1 MYLTERFAD
10 FIYNVSYEALPKEI
24 VALTKERILDSVG
37 AVLAGAGN
45 WAYREPFLLACQKL
59 GTGDTAAFTT
69 GERKFPLARAVMID
83 TTFGHAV
90 ELDDGHAFAGAHAG
104 TAVVPTALTVA
115 KSLGLDGQSVIAAV
129 VAGYDLVYRL
139 AAAMAPWQI
148 EKGFHPTSNDDTF
161 GAAATAGK
169 LMSLS
174 KKELSNAL
182 GFAGLYASG
191 LQEATVSGQLSK
203 CVMVGNAAYSG
214 MEAVYL
220 AQSGM
225 EGTLSVLEGENGF
238 FRSKSKDVDIEKVCE
253 DLGKSYRITDT
264 YSKMY
269 PTCRHAQP
277 AIEGVLNLMEEY
289 GFGSKEV
296 RRVRVGTHEVACRL
310 TGKIK
315 APKDSGEAKFSSAY
329 GIAVALCEKGFGV
342 RHLNP
347 EYTQNP
353 IYVGL
358 AGCVDVEWDASVQAV
373 YPKKRGA
380 KVTVWL
386 TDGRILTTE
395 VYDLKG
401 SPKNPV
407 GFKEI
412 RDKFIANVGNL
423 MENERMERLIEGIMN
438 LEKLDTVEPIMEILE
453 QSAVGACIS
462 PR

>member
-1 MYLTERFAD
+1 MYVTERFAD
-10 FIYNVSYEALPKEI
+10 FIYDLSYEALPEEI
-24 VALTKERILDSVG
+24 VSLTKERILDSVG
-37 AVLAGAGN
+37 AVLAGAGS
-45 WAYREPFLLACQKL
+45 WVYRDRFLSACERM

-69 GERKFPLARAVMID
+69 GERRFPLARAVMID

-115 KSLGLDGQSVIAAV
+115 GALGIGGRSVIPAV
-129 VAGYDLVYRL
+129 VAGYDIVYRL
-139 AAAMAPWQI
+139 AVAMAPWQI

-161 GAAATAGK
+161 GVTAAAGK
-169 LMSLS
+169 LMGLS
-174 KKELSNAL
+174 KKELADAL
-182 GFAGLYASG
+182 SLAGLYAAG

-225 EGTLSVLEGENGF
+225 EGTMSVFEGENGF
-238 FRSKSKDVDIEKVCE
+238 FSSKSKDVDAKKVCE
-253 DLGKSYRITDT
+253 GLGERYLITDT
-264 YSKMY
+264 YSKLY

-277 AIEGVLNLMEEY
+277 AIEGVLNLMEQY
-289 GFGSKEV
+289 GFGPDEV
-296 RRVRVGTHEVACRL
+296 ERVHVGTHEVACRL
-310 TGKIK
+310 TGTIK

-329 GIAVALCEKGFGV
+329 GVAVALCEKGFGV

-353 IYVGL
+353 RYRRL
-358 AGCVDVEWDASVQAV
+358 AERVTVEWDAQVQAV

-380 KVTVWL
+380 RVTVWL
-386 TDGRILTTE
+386 KDGQTFQTE

-407 GFKEI
+407 GFRDI
-412 RDKFIANVGNL
+412 RDKFTANVGNL
-423 MENERMERLIEGIMN
+423 MPPADMERLIEGIMN
-438 LEKLDTVEPIMEILE
+438 LEQLDTVRPILEILE
-453 QSAVGACIS
+453 RPVMGA
-462 PR
+462 